1 MQKGDSMTNK
11 TEKIGQPAFS
21 TLVHSI
27 ASSALIAMGMV
38 PEIKDKKNKE
48 LAEFNIELLSLLRE
62 KTNNNLTEEEKK
74 LLDNCIQDLQV
85 TFAQVMT
92 KSNGSDESDS
102 KNSKQ

>member
-1 MQKGDSMTNK
+1 MINK
-11 TEKIGQPAFS
+11 TEKIGQPVFS

-38 PEIKDKKNKE
+38 PEMEDKKNKE
-48 LAEFNIELLSLLRE
+48 LAEFNIELLSLLKE
-62 KTNNNLTEEEKK
+62 KTHNNLTKEEAK

-85 TFAQVMT
+85 TFAQTMT
-92 KSNGSDESDS
+92 KSNASNEPNN